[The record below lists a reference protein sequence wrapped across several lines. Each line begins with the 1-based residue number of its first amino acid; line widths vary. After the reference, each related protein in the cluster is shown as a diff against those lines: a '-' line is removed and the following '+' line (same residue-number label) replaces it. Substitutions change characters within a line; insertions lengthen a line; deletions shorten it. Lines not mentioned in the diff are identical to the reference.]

1 MRDWGP
7 LTLRSGRSREHGGID
22 HGEPV
27 VSVIVPVYNVE
38 PYLRECLDSV
48 LTQSIGPD
56 RLELIAVDD
65 GSTDGSAELL
75 DVYASRHRCVRVF
88 HEPNSGGPGRPRNVG
103 LNHASGKY
111 VFFVDA
117 DDYLGPEALERLV
130 DMAERNGSDIVL
142 GKMVG
147 IAGRRLPTKHFR
159 RTLQRADLR
168 DVYHSLNVLK
178 LFRRSLIER
187 VGVRFDERASGGED
201 GPFTAELYLSANVI
215 SVVANYNCYYCR
227 HRPDSQTK
235 RVRTEDPADRL
246 MRMAQRAELLTQHL
260 PPGRKRDHL
269 MARHIRDLLRPFNR
283 GWLAMV
289 PADRRRVFDVGSRLL
304 NQWNNARIQATLS
317 PFNALRA
324 YCLQHGLLTAMEDI
338 VGFPAQQAFRQP
350 IVDGSRV
357 FARFPHF
364 RDTHGIPDSCFEI
377 TRMISLHGRLNSAEV
392 TGGVLALSGKARL
405 SHIGGDITVVL
416 KRWPWGEERR
426 YPTTARATPRSHGA
440 HTGSSE
446 GAFEAEIDLV
456 TPPNKAPLPA
466 GPWQIRLAVGPSAL
480 RRESPVKLTKRE
492 SAALPT
498 VFDLPRRDAETRL
511 YRSTDGTVRLRM
523 AGDASVCSVLELA
536 LASADRLGSR
546 GRRRLRRGVK
556 KGRRSLDARYRAGY
570 HQR

>member
-1 MRDWGP
+1 M
-7 LTLRSGRSREHGGID
+7 TLRNRRSREPAGTSHGQPI
-22 HGEPV
+22 

-48 LTQSIGPD
+48 LAQSIGLD

-75 DVYASRHRCVRVF
+75 DGYAGRHRCVRVF

-117 DDYLGPEALERLV
+117 DDYLGQEALERLV

-147 IAGRRLPTKHFR
+147 IAGRRLPTKPFR
-159 RTLQRADLR
+159 RTLRRADLR

-187 VGVRFDERASGGED
+187 VGTRFDELASGGED
-201 GPFTAELYLSANVI
+201 GLFTAELYLSANVI
-215 SVVANYNCYYCR
+215 SVVADYTCYYCR

-246 MRMAQRAELLTQHL
+246 MRMAQRAQLLAQHR

-283 GWLAMV
+283 GWLGMA
-289 PADRRRVFDVGSRLL
+289 PEDRRRVFDVGSGLL
-304 NQWNNARIQATLS
+304 DRWNNARIQATLS

-338 VGFPAQQAFRQP
+338 VGFPAQLAFRQP

-377 TRMISLHGRLNSAEV
+377 TRMISLHGRLDAAEL
-392 TGGVLALSGKARL
+392 TGGRLVLSGKARL
-405 SHIGGDITVVL
+405 SHIGGDTTVVL
-416 KRWPWGEERR
+416 KRWPRGEERR
-426 YPTTARATPRSHGA
+426 YPTTARTTPRTHGA
-440 HTGSSE
+440 HTGSLK

-456 TPPNKAPLPA
+456 TPRDRAPLSA
-466 GPWQIRLAVGPSAL
+466 GPWEIRLAVGPPTL
-480 RRESPVKLTKRE
+480 QRESPVKLTKRE
-492 SAALPT
+492 SAALPI
-498 VFDLPRRDAETRL
+498 VFDLPRRDTETRL

-523 AGDASVCSVLELA
+523 AGDASARSGLELA
-536 LASADRLGSR
+536 LAAAARLGR
-546 GRRRLRRGVK
+546 HARRRVRHGVK
-556 KGRRSLDARYRAGY
+556 KGRRSLKARCRAVHH
-570 HQR
+570 HQQ